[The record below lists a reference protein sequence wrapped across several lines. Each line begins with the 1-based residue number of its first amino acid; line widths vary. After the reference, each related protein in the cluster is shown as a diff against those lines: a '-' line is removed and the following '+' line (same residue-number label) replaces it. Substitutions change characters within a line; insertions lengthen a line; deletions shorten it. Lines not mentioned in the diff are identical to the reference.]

1 MTLMTGVSMHLWDAT
16 EPIGLAVNHFP
27 SKAVQHEDGAFP
39 CRENTQL
46 KLINKDIVHSCFNQ

>member
-39 CRENTQL
+39 CRENRQL
-46 KLINKDIVHSCFNQ
+46 KLINKAIAHSRFNQ